1 MIQQPYG
8 RKIAVH
14 EYGVQY
20 NLQHNQNANKND
32 HFALIT
38 FGQETTFMA
47 VLRLSL
53 SIPNRKSHPKMAH
66 IFSIELNW
74 LV

>member
-14 EYGVQY
+14 EYGVQYSTVQY

-32 HFALIT
+32 HFALII
-38 FGQETTFMA
+38 FGHKN
-47 VLRLSL
+47 
-53 SIPNRKSHPKMAH
+53 SIHAC
-66 IFSIELNW
+66 FA
-74 LV
+74 